1 MSLFDYAAIGV
12 ILVSMAWGIWRG
24 LMREVMSL
32 AGWVLAFLA
41 ANAVAAPLGE
51 FLPASL
57 ASAEVRILI
66 AFAVIFVL
74 VLSAATLAGMA
85 LSRLFKAAG
94 LSGVD
99 RTLGAIFGLA
109 RGVLVLLA
117 ITVAAGLTSL
127 PRQALWK
134 ESVAAGM
141 AARTVQQLVPWLP
154 PALAGRLKYN

>member
-1 MSLFDYAAIGV
+1 MSLLDYAAIGV
-12 ILVSMAWGIWRG
+12 ILVSMVWGIWRG

-41 ANAVAAPLGE
+41 ANAVAAPIGE
-51 FLPASL
+51 LLPASL

-66 AFAVIFVL
+66 AFAAIFVL

-85 LSRLFKAAG
+85 LSKLFKAAG

-109 RGVLVLLA
+109 RGIVILLA
-117 ITVAAGLTSL
+117 FTIAAGLTSL
-127 PRQALWK
+127 PRHPLWK

-141 AARTVQQLVPWLP
+141 ATRTILQLTAWMP
-154 PALAGRLKYN
+154 PALEKRLKYN